1 MERDTDRLT
10 DADVKQA
17 MPEIATVREDFFKSR
32 FNLLRKDKPL
42 LAAAYAVAGAF
53 HGESRLASDEIPEII
68 EKSLPDTLADRVSR
82 EAEAERLS
90 QELNRIDFVWEP
102 TSAREVAP
110 GIPSFMTYVQ
120 SEVEKSRKRRDEHSP
135 KKEQSKPGDRDMD

>member
-82 EAEAERLS
+82 EVERLS

-102 TSAREVAP
+102 TAAAEVEP

-120 SEVEKSRKRRDEHSP
+120 SEVEKSRKQRDEHSP
-135 KKEQSKPGDRDMD
+135 